1 MGLKR
6 QGLHQHGGAVGS
18 PAAHCPPTSLEM
30 GTEAGLPR
38 QQQTHADFFPRVTPQ
53 SCSQLK
59 ALQAAFLQCSWASLY
74 YLLPTT

>member
-1 MGLKR
+1 MAGHAQQLGQVDGQEAQKGEGPGLRPGAGSCSGGGMGLKR

-38 QQQTHADFFPRVTPQ
+38 
-53 SCSQLK
+53 
-59 ALQAAFLQCSWASLY
+59 
-74 YLLPTT
+74 